1 MALTGLSESHVQ
13 HQLTTLEKEAHGSTR
28 VLRIT
33 GCLLVAAFAQTTLKN
48 VSAWLGYIDWLLLV
62 TVYIGL
68 LRLPRQA
75 LLTGAVAGFLQD
87 NFSGAPLGVSGIA
100 KVLVAYLASWVSAKV
115 FVEGL
120 PVRIATVVGATM
132 LDLLTH
138 FSFYRMLNYSISPLA
153 GTYSPARAILFG
165 MIINLSVAIPFFA
178 LLDWVFQIGA
188 QQRLRR
194 AEAMRG
200 MRRRR

>member
-1 MALTGLSESHVQ
+1 M
-13 HQLTTLEKEAHGSTR
+13 EKEAHGSGR

-48 VSAWLGYIDWLLLV
+48 LSAWLGYIDWLLLV

-100 KVLVAYLASWVSAKV
+100 KVLVAYLANWVSAKV
-115 FVEGL
+115 FAERL
-120 PVRIATVVGATM
+120 PVRIATVAGATI

-138 FSFYRMLNYSISPLA
+138 FSFYRMLNYSISPLV

-165 MIINLSVAIPFFA
+165 MIINLIVAIPFFA

-188 QQRLRR
+188 RQRLRR